1 MVSTRSN
8 PNPDPLDTSPLDT
21 SPLLSVLA
29 SVQKLAHGGS
39 VGRLYNSCVG
49 NNNSQAGYSSQC
61 SLHDSI
67 VNWILPHCHTAE
79 T

>member
-39 VGRLYNSCVG
+39 GGRLRNCCVG
-49 NNNSQAGYSSQC
+49 DDSSQAGYSSQW

-67 VNWILPHCHTAE
+67 VNGILPDCHTAE